1 MMFGLFKNDKKG
13 KKLARDEIIA
23 QAKENAAKARQE
35 IGQENLDRIARALM
49 DENKSEGLKAR
60 DKIRAMDQAKVAD
73 NLKIMLEE
81 KDK

>member
-1 MMFGLFKNDKKG
+1 MFGLFKNGKKG
-13 KKLARDEIIA
+13 KKPSRDDIIA